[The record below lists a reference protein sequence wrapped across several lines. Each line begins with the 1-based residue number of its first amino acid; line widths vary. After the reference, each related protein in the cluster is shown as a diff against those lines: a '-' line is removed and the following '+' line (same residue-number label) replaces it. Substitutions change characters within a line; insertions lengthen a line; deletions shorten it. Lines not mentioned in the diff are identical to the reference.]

1 MFINSEELKSRIQ
14 IVVDEISLKSNGKIV
29 FEEYISLPYYGCII
43 LRFNLNDRNYTVAD
57 LDRYEAMMYDCAK
70 DEFLIDFMGEVYRNI
85 GIDYRMMDRIFTGCL
100 DCYGGEELQKSA
112 YAVMIEEDAKELLK
126 LCGLSADLPV
136 WEVQIEDEI
145 QLLLLGDANEKVGQF
160 CKDGLTINVYRV
172 ESKPCE
178 GLTAAVFYAK
188 RNNISLA
195 STLLKVQEG
204 MQRGDTNGSFET

>member
-1 MFINSEELKSRIQ
+1 MFINSEQLKNKIQ
-14 IVVDEISLKSNGKIV
+14 LVVDEISSKSNGKII
-29 FEEYISLPYYGCII
+29 FEEYISLPYYGSII
-43 LRFNLNDRNYTVAD
+43 LRFNLDDSGYTAAD

-85 GIDYRMMDRIFTGCL
+85 GIDYHRMDRLFAGCL
-100 DCYGGEELQKSA
+100 DCYGGEELQKSV
-112 YAVMIEEDAKELLK
+112 YAAMIEDDAKELLK
-126 LCGLSADLPV
+126 LCGLPVDLPV

-145 QLLLLGDANEKVGQF
+145 QLLILGDKNESVGQF
-160 CKDGLTINVYRV
+160 CKNGLTINVYRV

-195 STLLKVQEG
+195 SALLKVQE
-204 MQRGDTNGSFET
+204 SLETD